1 MRIINADLLMLEI
14 RSLVQKAC
22 DAGRKRGRE
31 EAMHESQN
39 VMGSFDDVDF
49 EVDDGTAPSGRRGSS
64 SGMAIP
70 NRLKSSACA

>member
-14 RSLVQKAC
+14 RSLVQKAY

-49 EVDDGTAPSGRRGSS
+49 EVDDGKMLGTNLNGISKRNSTGETT
-64 SGMAIP
+64 
-70 NRLKSSACA
+70 